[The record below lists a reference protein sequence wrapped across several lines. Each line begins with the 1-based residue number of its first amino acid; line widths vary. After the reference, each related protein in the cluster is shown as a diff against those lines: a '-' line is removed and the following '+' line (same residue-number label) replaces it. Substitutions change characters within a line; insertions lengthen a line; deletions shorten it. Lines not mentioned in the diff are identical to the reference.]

1 MLWHLL
7 QFQYLQKV
15 FLFGYT
21 VTVIKVVYLLGCEIT
36 QMITL
41 DKKLNYV
48 NFDNAMD
55 WADLI
60 PTIVYLV
67 TIWTDPL
74 MAFNAGTWI
83 ILFGFLN
90 LTLSAGEFPLFGTII
105 QAIFSVAVTLLSVM
119 FVIAPIL
126 IGFMIFFYFTA
137 KNTGSIFQ
145 NDDIALSAL
154 KVLAMMLGNIHI
166 KEFNTGKPH
175 FNVGSNTTDWPITST
190 GSVQSGILFFM
201 IFICIVIMNVLIGL
215 TVNRIDHFVEK
226 GVSYCLS
233 KMFFYILR

>member
-1 MLWHLL
+1 MQNLFL
-7 QFQYLQKV
+7 YARVQKV

-126 IGFMIFFYFTA
+126 IGFMIF
-137 KNTGSIFQ
+137 
-145 NDDIALSAL
+145 L
-154 KVLAMMLGNIHI
+154 IH
-166 KEFNTGKPH
+166 F
-175 FNVGSNTTDWPITST
+175 
-190 GSVQSGILFFM
+190 
-201 IFICIVIMNVLIGL
+201 
-215 TVNRIDHFVEK
+215 
-226 GVSYCLS
+226 
-233 KMFFYILR
+233 

>member
-1 MLWHLL
+1 MACSDPQLELHLTD
-7 QFQYLQKV
+7 YS
-15 FLFGYT
+15 GYR
-21 VTVIKVVYLLGCEIT
+21 ERIT
-36 QMITL
+36 
-41 DKKLNYV
+41 DES
-48 NFDNAMD
+48 
-55 WADLI
+55 
-60 PTIVYLV
+60 
-67 TIWTDPL
+67 
-74 MAFNAGTWI
+74 NAGTWI

-233 KMFFYILR
+233 KMFLYILR